1 MLTLI
6 ALSLSAWDELRATM
20 MYLFPGLKPF
30 MRRMTDHPTA
40 CDSKLVTTV
49 TQILIDCQ
57 Q

>member
-20 MYLFPGLKPF
+20 MYLFPGLKPL